1 MHLFLS
7 FQALVVFAGSVLCV
21 PAPQQETAKVNST
34 NAAEEYFYDYG
45 NYDEKQEPKKKVFL
59 IQTNSVQLDHRENRQ
74 FN

>member
-1 MHLFLS
+1 
-7 FQALVVFAGSVLCV
+7 VFSV

-59 IQTNSVQLDHRENRQ
+59 IQTNTVQ
-74 FN
+74 